1 MKLTPIINPD
11 VCRPAPKP
19 VRVDLRK
26 TFAIVTS
33 WWLIALAVTVVLLVC
48 GFHVIGALVLCSSG
62 IIIGVLLLVWEHF
75 DRWDYRRL
83 GAD

>member
-11 VCRPAPKP
+11 VCKPPPKP

-33 WWLIALAVTVVLLVC
+33 WWLIALAVTVVLLIC
-48 GFHVIGALVLCSSG
+48 GFKVLEALVLCSSG
-62 IIIGVLLLVWEHF
+62 VIIGVLLLVWEHF